1 MINRACSTPI
11 AFPRIA
17 LTALLATFVIGCA
30 SDGPAGTDPVTQAPT
45 PAALQ
50 IGADTVRPS
59 ELITLRPIARVGA
72 LPDTIKGRLGA
83 TEFRAIRIDDST
95 LVGLVPAIAA
105 GTYQA
110 RFVIGTQAHT
120 DSVVIVPA
128 AVIADPTATVE
139 AIFTQVFAQFQAIE
153 AGIPAVAASGGDTTV
168 TRNLVIGGRA
178 ALTQARND
186 FLALTTEG
194 RAQAAP
200 IIASQFASLG
210 IAASGSGGA
219 SMLAAPAIDASI
231 TICQLA
237 LSFEQCA
244 KASETRD
251 AIIAG
256 ARLLGTCVAK
266 TASAGAVGGILGGV
280 TGGAI
285 SAWWTAGVATAPGVI
300 AGIKFGA
307 SVGAVVGLTSCIGD
321 VWTTLD
327 DVTQATVKPVLSE
340 VDDLVPD
347 LRAPRDG
354 ASLNA
359 LPANAFTAGTPR
371 RVDVYAE
378 FRSLSAQDASG
389 PPFLVAMV
397 TQFNS
402 LAASWNRVRADYPIL
417 RLSLL
422 QLPASPVTV
431 VRKKVPAAYL
441 TVTAITPTPITA
453 TAQGSDTTWNV
464 TFLNPNQGDDRVIN
478 YSVAFTYPNLPVQTR
493 PLTATLRPARYAV
506 AQLLV
511 APQLD
516 TIYVSA
522 STTLQWFARDSTGD
536 SLTVGEIAGRTPTWT
551 SQSPDLATVGSSS
564 GTVRGTAMGSA
575 TIRGVMGTGEA
586 TATVLVWFN
595 YTGSYT
601 LLTLN
606 GITLPGTTFDDSLY
620 TIETTGG
627 GLSISADS
635 TFTYS
640 ISALGKNKRN
650 TETFDEGGSGRGTY
664 TVGANGTALVF
675 TTIETAGTPVSF
687 GTGFIQ
693 NGIMTAS
700 VSTPDG
706 AGSVTLRKN

>member
-1 MINRACSTPI
+1 MINRACGTSI
-11 AFPRIA
+11 ASPRIA

-30 SDGPAGTDPVTQAPT
+30 SDGPAGTDPLTQEPT

-50 IGADTVRPS
+50 VGADTVRPS

-110 RFVIGTQAHT
+110 RFVIGTKAHT
-120 DSVVIVPA
+120 DSVVILPA
-128 AVIADPTATVE
+128 VVIADPTATVE
-139 AIFTQVFAQFQAIE
+139 ALFTRVLAQFSAIE
-153 AGIPAVAASGGDTTV
+153 AGMPAVAANGGDTLV
-168 TRNLVIGGRA
+168 TRDIVIGGRA
-178 ALTQARND
+178 ALAQARTD
-186 FLALTTEG
+186 FLALTTAQ

-200 IIASQFASLG
+200 IITAQFAALG
-210 IAASGSGGA
+210 IGGSVGSSVMGA
-219 SMLAAPAIDASI
+219 PSTDPQISI
-231 TICQLA
+231 CRLA
-237 LSFEQCA
+237 LSWEQCA

-251 AIIAG
+251 AIVAG
-256 ARLLGTCVAK
+256 ARLLTTCVAK
-266 TASAGAVGGILGGV
+266 TVSASAAGGIIGGAAGGV
-280 TGGAI
+280 LGSFLFGAGI
-285 SAWWTAGVATAPGVI
+285 APGII
-300 AGIKFGA
+300 AGIKFGI

-321 VWTTLD
+321 VWTKLD
-327 DVTQATVKPVLSE
+327 GVTQATVKPVLTE
-340 VDDLVPD
+340 VDDLFGDV
-347 LRAPRDG
+347 RASRTG

-359 LPANAFTAGTPR
+359 LPADAFTAGTPR

-422 QLPASPVTV
+422 QLPAAPVTV

-441 TVTAITPTPITA
+441 TVTAITPAPITA

-522 STTLQWFARDSTGD
+522 STTLTWFARDSTGD

-551 SQSPDLATVGSSS
+551 SQSPNLATVGSSS

-601 LLTLN
+601 LLTVN
-606 GITLPGTTFDDSLY
+606 GITLPGTTYDDSLY

-650 TETFDEGGSGRGTY
+650 TQTFDEGGSGRGTY

-700 VSTPDG
+700 VSTPAG
-706 AGSVTLRKN
+706 GGSVTLRKN

>member
-1 MINRACSTPI
+1 MQ
-11 AFPRIA
+11 
-17 LTALLATFVIGCA
+17 V
-30 SDGPAGTDPVTQAPT
+30 
-45 PAALQ
+45 
-50 IGADTVRPS
+50 GADTARPS

-95 LVGLVPAIAA
+95 LVGLVPSIAA

-120 DSVVIVPA
+120 DSVVILPA
-128 AVIADPTATVE
+128 VVIANPTASVE
-139 AIFTQVFAQFQAIE
+139 ALFTQVFAQFNAIE
-153 AGIPAVAASGGDTTV
+153 AGMPAVAANGGDTIV
-168 TRNLVIGGRA
+168 TRNIVTGGRA
-178 ALTQARND
+178 ALTQARAD
-186 FLALTTEG
+186 FLALTTEQ

-200 IIASQFASLG
+200 IIVSQFAALG
-210 IAASGSGGA
+210 IGASVSGGT
-219 SMLAAPAIDASI
+219 SLLGAPSIDPSI
-231 TICQLA
+231 SICRLA
-237 LSFEQCA
+237 LSWAQCA

-251 AIIAG
+251 AIISG
-256 ARLLGTCVAK
+256 ARLLTTCVAK
-266 TASAGAVGGILGGV
+266 TVSASATGGILGGV
-280 TGGAI
+280 AGAFFGAFLGGAG
-285 SAWWTAGVATAPGVI
+285 AAPGIIV
-300 AGIKFGA
+300 GIKFGV

-327 DVTQATVKPVLSE
+327 GVTQATVKPILTE
-340 VDDLVPD
+340 VADPFAGV
-347 LRAPRDG
+347 RAPGTG

-371 RVDVYAE
+371 RIDVYAE

-389 PPFLVAMV
+389 PPFLAAMV

-402 LAASWNRVRADYPIL
+402 LAATWNRVRADYPIL

-422 QLPASPVTV
+422 QLPATPSTV
-431 VRKKVPAAYL
+431 VRKKVPAVYL
-441 TVTAITPTPITA
+441 TVTAITPAPIAA
-453 TAQGSDTTWNV
+453 TSQGNDSTWNV
-464 TFLNPNQGDDRVIN
+464 TLLNPNQGDDRNIN

-493 PLTATLRPARYAV
+493 ALTAVLRPARYAV

-522 STTLQWFARDSTGD
+522 STTLVWFARDSTGD
-536 SLTVGEIAGRTPTWT
+536 SLTVVEIDGRRPAWS
-551 SQSPDLATVGSSS
+551 SQSPNLATVGSSS
-564 GTVRGTAMGSA
+564 GTVTGTGMGSA

-595 YTGSYT
+595 YVGSYT
-601 LLTLN
+601 LLTV
-606 GITLPGTTFDDSLY
+606 GGVTLPGTTFEDSLY
-620 TIETTGG
+620 KIETTGG
-627 GLSISADS
+627 GLSVNADG
-635 TFTYS
+635 TFSYS
-640 ISALGKNKRN
+640 ISALGSNKRN
-650 TETFDEGGSGRGTY
+650 TETFNEGGAGRGTY

-675 TTIETAGTPVSF
+675 TTVETSGKPVSF

-700 VSTPDG
+700 VLTP
-706 AGSVTLRKN
+706 AGGSSVTLRKN